1 MREILDNERV
11 CVLARYSVS
20 TIAPPD
26 EWIEMTRP
34 DFAFADVDGD
44 RLDASPRYW
53 DPATECT
60 VVYARPLTEPELWS
74 DFIAGAA
81 HSYQQHGI
89 GAAIDTDALH
99 RGDDTAPIRRV
110 RQSAGSSCR
119 WTACKGTLWGDSRMP
134 RDRGMGRAG
143 RGGSG
148 AEMAADRLPFGV
160 AEGAKTAWVAD
171 DPELS
176 RRLTTAIARTLLHA
190 MDLLG
195 IQFAVATA
203 ASMCSSGG

>member
-1 MREILDNERV
+1 MGLHGEFFRLAGISLCVREILDNERGFFAFCAV
-11 CVLARYSVS
+11 PAP

-60 VVYARPLTEPELWS
+60 VVYARPSTEPELWS

-89 GAAIDTDALH
+89 GAAIDTDAYTVGTTPPYSP
-99 RGDDTAPIRRV
+99 RASISRV
-110 RQSAGSSCR
+110 ELSVDCVQ
-119 WTACKGTLWGDSRMP
+119 
-134 RDRGMGRAG
+134 RDPMGR
-143 RGGSG
+143 
-148 AEMAADRLPFGV
+148 
-160 AEGAKTAWVAD
+160 
-171 DPELS
+171 
-176 RRLTTAIARTLLHA
+176 
-190 MDLLG
+190 
-195 IQFAVATA
+195 
-203 ASMCSSGG
+203 